1 MCLCSRIL
9 SGDASCLGIKA
20 AVKTRAGSSGD
31 YRIVQETDGSLTVY
45 ADMADPGKQRVLK
58 EFELL
63 SKDCGFLLPDIS
75 FRPYSYEKG
84 RK

>member
-1 MCLCSRIL
+1 MRIWRTL
-9 SGDASCLGIKA
+9 VNRGF
-20 AVKTRAGSSGD
+20 
-31 YRIVQETDGSLTVY
+31 
-45 ADMADPGKQRVLK
+45 LK

-84 RK
+84 RKMKRVERRGAEPVKGRYI